1 MRFLHQQGYGMMAIS
16 KELLRAGVGSGVI
29 LSPRVSDPDQMA
41 RLAASIHECGGVVL
55 FDPQFYVPHTSHER
69 ILEFPYW
76 EGLDYD
82 TASFDQLAARNFC
95 RRVVDYQTAILHV
108 DEVLLPGT
116 YTNVI
121 DDRWLSCQRHFAEE
135 GLSQRDARPVYSTVA
150 IGPDAIRS
158 AAHLDAVVE
167 ETINSGVDGVYLLLR
182 APGDAFLVEDES
194 YIYAALDGMLSLVES
209 GKEVIVGYANQEALI
224 FASVGVQTVA
234 SGNFRNVRSFNPGIF
249 DAQEEDDRQRATW
262 YYDAQ
267 TLSEFRIQTLQLA
280 FRRGLLNLFGP
291 RCGYCDRLLT
301 SPDPITVRWT
311 EGEAFRHWLHE
322 LNRQWFAFDTVRP
335 RKRMDSVLAVL
346 TAAQARLQ
354 QLRDRQVQP
363 GERSF
368 SAAFSPCF
376 AALQALRVDR
386 EASLRELH

>member
-1 MRFLHQQGYGMMAIS
+1 MRFLHQQGYGMMALS
-16 KELLRAGVGSGVI
+16 NELLPAGVGSGVI
-29 LSPRVSDPDQMA
+29 LSPRVSDPDQIA
-41 RLAASIHECGGVVL
+41 RYAASIHECGGTVL
-55 FDPQFYVPHTSHER
+55 FDPQFYVPHTSHQR

-82 TASFDQLAARNFC
+82 TATFDQVAARNFC
-95 RRVVDYQTAILHV
+95 RRVVDYQTAVLHV
-108 DEVLLPGT
+108 DEVVLPGT

-121 DDRWLSCQRHFAEE
+121 DDRWLTCQRHFAEE

-158 AAHLDAVVE
+158 EAHLDAMVE

-182 APGDAFLVEDES
+182 APGAFLVDDES
-194 YIYAALDGMLSLVES
+194 YLYSALDGVLSLVES

-224 FASVGVQTVA
+224 FASVGAQTVA
-234 SGNFRNVRSFNPGIF
+234 SGNFRNVRSFNPEIF

-262 YYDAQ
+262 YYDAE
-267 TLSEFRIQTLQLA
+267 TLSEFRVQTLQLA
-280 FRRGLLNLFGP
+280 FRRGHQNLFGP
-291 RCGYCDRLLT
+291 GCGYCDRLLT
-301 SPDPITVRWT
+301 SSDPVSVRWT

-322 LNRQWFAFDTVRP
+322 LNRQWLTFDAVPSRN
-335 RKRMDSVLAVL
+335 RMESVLDLL
-346 TAAQARLQ
+346 TAAQANLQ
-354 QLRDRQVQP
+354 QLLDRQVQP

-368 SAAFSPCF
+368 FPAFSPCF

-386 EASLRELH
+386 EPSLRRLH